1 MIRPEFRWMVG
12 LDMPDVIEIEEQ
24 TFPDP
29 WTTRDLRRFVRQRN
43 SIALV
48 ALDRGWLVGY
58 VFYTLS
64 PDGIRIRRMAVAPS
78 LRRKKIGRALITNL
92 VAQCGNTANLVI
104 DVSEWHDDAHL
115 FLRATGFIATGTHR
129 DDKGNHVYE
138 FTHKFA
144 SLARTPMDCGNQVP

>member
-1 MIRPEFRWMVG
+1 MIRVEFRWMVG

-29 WTTRDLRRFVRQRN
+29 WATRDLRRFVRQRS

-48 ALDRGWLVGY
+48 ALGRGKVVGY

-78 LRRKKIGRALITNL
+78 LRRKKIGRAIVTKL
-92 VAQCGNTANLVI
+92 VGKGKPLKI
-104 DVSEWHDDAHL
+104 DVSEWHDKTHL

-144 SLARTPMDCGNQVP
+144 SMARTPMDCGNQVP